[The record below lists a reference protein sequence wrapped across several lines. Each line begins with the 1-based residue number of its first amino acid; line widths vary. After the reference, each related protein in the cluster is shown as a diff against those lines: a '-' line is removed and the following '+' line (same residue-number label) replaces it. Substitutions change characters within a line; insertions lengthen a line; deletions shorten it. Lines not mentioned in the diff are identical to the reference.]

1 MLFITLAA
9 ICRGGVA
16 PCTGPDESSM
26 EEAWELVALIDRRRI
41 CKPDGVEN
49 SRREETEAMF
59 CRATCQWE
67 EPS

>member
-1 MLFITLAA
+1 M
-9 ICRGGVA
+9 
-16 PCTGPDESSM
+16 GPDESSM